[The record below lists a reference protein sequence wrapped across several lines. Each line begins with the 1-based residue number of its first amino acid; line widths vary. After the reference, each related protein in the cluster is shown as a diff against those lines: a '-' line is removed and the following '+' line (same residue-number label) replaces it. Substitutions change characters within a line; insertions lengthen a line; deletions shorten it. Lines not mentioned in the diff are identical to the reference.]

1 MSGGVTIAQL
11 SDLHCGSPHFV
22 PSLLDRAIVEVNELQ
37 PDVVVISGDLTGD
50 GFRGEYELAR
60 EYLDKIDCGRMM
72 VIPGNHDSR
81 NVGYVH
87 FEELFGERR
96 SELHLNGVSI
106 LAVDSTEPDLD
117 NGLIGRGRYKVVPTD
132 TGTDA
137 VLKGDITGISVRP
150 TAFDSN
156 QQASRYEITV
166 VVKVEFRD
174 VTTDKVLYENPAQ
187 TFKEEYEVTTGQS
200 ASDANT
206 FLGQNSNALER
217 LSTDFAKTVV
227 TAVLEAF

>member
-1 MSGGVTIAQL
+1 MIDTMRRRLLALVLAPLVLVPLAGCGYALAGRGSALPAHIKTIGVPLFTNATTVF
-11 SDLHCGSPHFV
+11 D
-22 PSLLDRAIVEVNELQ
+22 VEQ
-37 PDVVVISGDLTGD
+37 MLTQRVRLE
-50 GFRGEYELAR
+50 F
-60 EYLDKIDCGRMM
+60 
-72 VIPGNHDSR
+72 
-81 NVGYVH
+81 
-87 FEELFGERR
+87 
-96 SELHLNGVSI
+96 
-106 LAVDSTEPDLD
+106 
-117 NGLIGRGRYKVVPTD
+117 IGRGRYKVVPDD

-137 VLKGDITGISVRP
+137 VLKGDITGISIRP

-200 ASDANT
+200 ASDANS

>member
-1 MSGGVTIAQL
+1 MIDSMRRRLFALVLAPLVLLPLAGCGYSLAGRGSALPAHIKTIGVPLFTNATTVF
-11 SDLHCGSPHFV
+11 D
-22 PSLLDRAIVEVNELQ
+22 VEQ
-37 PDVVVISGDLTGD
+37 TLTQRVRLE
-50 GFRGEYELAR
+50 F
-60 EYLDKIDCGRMM
+60 
-72 VIPGNHDSR
+72 
-81 NVGYVH
+81 
-87 FEELFGERR
+87 
-96 SELHLNGVSI
+96 
-106 LAVDSTEPDLD
+106 
-117 NGLIGRGRYKVVPTD
+117 IGRGRYKVVPD
-132 TGTDA
+132 DAGTDA
-137 VLKGDITGISVRP
+137 VLKGDITGISIRP

-174 VTTDKVLYENPAQ
+174 VTADKVLYENPAQ

-217 LSTDFAKTVV
+217 LATDFATPVV

>member
-1 MSGGVTIAQL
+1 MIDTMRRRLLAFVLAPLVLVPLSGCGYSLAGRGSALPAHIKTIGVPLFTNATTVF
-11 SDLHCGSPHFV
+11 D
-22 PSLLDRAIVEVNELQ
+22 VEQ
-37 PDVVVISGDLTGD
+37 MLTQRVRLE
-50 GFRGEYELAR
+50 F
-60 EYLDKIDCGRMM
+60 
-72 VIPGNHDSR
+72 
-81 NVGYVH
+81 
-87 FEELFGERR
+87 
-96 SELHLNGVSI
+96 
-106 LAVDSTEPDLD
+106 
-117 NGLIGRGRYKVVPTD
+117 IGRGRYKVVPD
-132 TGTDA
+132 DAGTDA
-137 VLKGDITGISVRP
+137 VLRGDITGISIRP

>member
-1 MSGGVTIAQL
+1 MIDSMRRRFAALVLAPLVLLPLAGCGYSLAGRGSALPAHIKTIGVPLFTNATTVF
-11 SDLHCGSPHFV
+11 D
-22 PSLLDRAIVEVNELQ
+22 VEQ
-37 PDVVVISGDLTGD
+37 TLTQRVRLE
-50 GFRGEYELAR
+50 F
-60 EYLDKIDCGRMM
+60 
-72 VIPGNHDSR
+72 
-81 NVGYVH
+81 
-87 FEELFGERR
+87 
-96 SELHLNGVSI
+96 
-106 LAVDSTEPDLD
+106 
-117 NGLIGRGRYKVVPTD
+117 IGRGRYKVVPD
-132 TGTDA
+132 DVGTDA
-137 VLKGDITGISVRP
+137 VLKGDITGISIRP

-174 VTTDKVLYENPAQ
+174 ITTDKVLYENPAQ